1 MAPYVVKYAKTPTRM
16 KHPRF
21 DVLLLDMFQ
30 AHNQRL
36 RDREYAHL
44 PSIKVPQRGIASGLE
59 GHGSSTGDSSG
70 LDEDSA

>member
-1 MAPYVVKYAKTPTRM
+1 MAPYVVKYSKALTRM

-21 DVLLLDMFQ
+21 DVLLLDMLQ
-30 AHNQRL
+30 AHDQRL

-44 PSIKVPQRGIASGLE
+44 PSIKVLQRGIASGLE

-70 LDEDSA
+70 LGEDST

>member
-44 PSIKVPQRGIASGLE
+44 PSIKVPLRGIASELE